1 MLTGVSTRAE
11 VEALP
16 ADQQPTAIAA
26 DAEELAAA
34 LDRLEAGVPA

>member
-1 MLTGVSTRAE
+1 VTTRTE

-26 DAEELAAA
+26 DADELAAA
-34 LDRLEAGVPA
+34 LERLAAG